1 MKVETW
7 VYRHVH
13 EPLRTGVPF
22 RIRIVALWFA
32 SGTTALGKVMG
43 QHRVHVHT
51 RFKVEFYPA
60 STMVALSAL
69 RRVRPYRWRPL
80 SPTTASC
87 SLPESLAEA
96 ASWQQAQA
104 LMTVTQHGG
113 TSSRAPMAANG
124 MPYATGIGRA
134 TVVHVGTILVVVKP
148 TWVGYTYSDRER
160 PRDLMSCSS
169 VSGVKCECR
178 VVL

>member
-1 MKVETW
+1 MPYILYV
-7 VYRHVH
+7 R
-13 EPLRTGVPF
+13 EPEAERARFTPSSPIPVGHSSEATSLNSAKLCPTP
-22 RIRIVALWFA
+22 
-32 SGTTALGKVMG
+32 TP
-43 QHRVHVHT
+43 HRSDPG
-51 RFKVEFYPA
+51 PA
-60 STMVALSAL
+60 TYMVALSAL
-69 RRVRPYRWRPL
+69 RRVQPYRWRSL
-80 SPTTASC
+80 SPNTALSALDTV
-87 SLPESLAEA
+87 SA
-96 ASWQQAQA
+96 AGATWRQALA

-124 MPYATGIGRA
+124 MPFATGIGRA

-148 TWVGYTYSDRER
+148 TWVGYSDGER